1 MPGLSLWQATSYA
14 GMTESKR
21 NSAFLMYLINAI
33 CLKHNENARTR
44 QGKMSVRL
52 QECRMR
58 QMHLAGKKI
67 KGYHEY
73 FGLNEKHNILFIM
86 QTNS

>member
-1 MPGLSLWQATSYA
+1 MHVCPRLRAWVWNADHRKLDFSGVSGVPELSLWQAAGYA

-21 NSAFLMYLINAI
+21 NSAFLMSLINVI

-52 QECRMR
+52 QECRIR
-58 QMHLAGKKI
+58 
-67 KGYHEY
+67 
-73 FGLNEKHNILFIM
+73 
-86 QTNS
+86 

>member
-1 MPGLSLWQATSYA
+1 MPELSLWQATSYA

-21 NSAFLMYLINAI
+21 NSAFLMSLIDVI

-58 QMHLAGKKI
+58 
-67 KGYHEY
+67 
-73 FGLNEKHNILFIM
+73 
-86 QTNS
+86 